1 MGKINLSMTAVRLIL
16 MNSSV
21 KGKRNKSLEQ
31 VCWSRNCSHL
41 LLLSQEDARLI
52 KEIEEA
58 CSKFD
63 TNNSGLLSEM
73 EVLSVLSYVDISCQH
88 DKANLNKYSTH
99 MPCVISLLQ
108 IVSICSNL
116 PRNRSGKM
124 RIEEFLNMP
133 ILSEE
138 AFNALDRLA
147 VGCLVIMKIFSDQE
161 QRWVYHE
168 GWAEARQQGRHHG
181 WGSAGESHISSP
193 WGCGDMSLYF

>member
-1 MGKINLSMTAVRLIL
+1 
-16 MNSSV
+16 
-21 KGKRNKSLEQ
+21 
-31 VCWSRNCSHL
+31 
-41 LLLSQEDARLI
+41 
-52 KEIEEA
+52 
-58 CSKFD
+58 
-63 TNNSGLLSEM
+63 M

-168 GWAEARQQGRHHG
+168 G
-181 WGSAGESHISSP
+181 
-193 WGCGDMSLYF
+193 